1 MWEIS
6 SYSQYICFLYSLVL
20 GVSLGIVYDL
30 FKLDRLL
37 FKRSKI
43 FLFFSDILFWLISAF
58 LIFTFCVIFSNGQ
71 IRGFIVLGT
80 LLGFVIYRLT
90 LSKLIFLLVNP
101 LKKLVKKLNNR
112 YYKLIEKANDFIL
125 KQVFKAKKIIK
136 VNFFFK
142 KRKNNQIIQ
151 KNS

>member
-71 IRGFIVLGT
+71 IRGYIVLGT

-112 YYKLIEKANDFIL
+112 YYKLIEKANDFIS
-125 KQVFKAKKIIK
+125 KQFFKAKKIIK

>member
-80 LLGFVIYRLT
+80 LLGFIIYRLT

>member
-136 VNFFFK
+136 GNFFFK